1 MILQFLRRP
10 GPACS
15 CARGKWQNRGPD
27 PVVSST
33 SSLETTTIIHCDAM
47 KVLLLIALTIAMAA
61 AVAAQQPCTM
71 TKDQLPAM
79 RKLRLGMERAE
90 FEKQYRGA
98 SILVMKRHAVD
109 PSDFDGLEG
118 IAFDFYH
125 DRLYFIEFNFDP
137 KTAKWEKV
145 QDFAKNV
152 SENLKVPESS
162 WRFEP
167 GDFLAT
173 MKCADFFVKL
183 NSRFRS
189 VTLRD
194 TVAEKAKKAEEA
206 SKKTS
211 KL

>member
-1 MILQFLRRP
+1 
-10 GPACS
+10 
-15 CARGKWQNRGPD
+15 
-27 PVVSST
+27 
-33 SSLETTTIIHCDAM
+33 M
-47 KVLLLIALTIAMAA
+47 KALPLIALTIVMAA
-61 AVAAQQPCTM
+61 AAAAQQPCTM

-109 PSDFDGLEG
+109 PSDFVGLDG
-118 IAFDFYH
+118 IAFDFHH

-137 KTAKWEKV
+137 KTEKWEKV

-152 SENLKVPESS
+152 SEILKVPESA

-173 MKCADFFVKL
+173 MNCADFFVKL

-189 VTLRD
+189 LTLRD

-206 SKKTS
+206 SKNTS
-211 KL
+211 KP

>member
-1 MILQFLRRP
+1 
-10 GPACS
+10 
-15 CARGKWQNRGPD
+15 
-27 PVVSST
+27 
-33 SSLETTTIIHCDAM
+33 M
-47 KVLLLIALTIAMAA
+47 KTLLLIALTAALA
-61 AVAAQQPCTM
+61 AVVPAQQPCTM
-71 TKDQLPAM
+71 SKDQLPAM

-98 SILVMKRHAVD
+98 SILVMKRHAAD
-109 PSDFDGLEG
+109 PTDLEGLEG
-118 IAFDFYH
+118 IAFDFH
-125 DRLYFIEFNFDP
+125 QGRLYFIEYNFDR
-137 KTAKWEKV
+137 KAVKWAKV

-152 SENLKVPESS
+152 SETLKLPEDA
-162 WRFEP
+162 WRVEP

-173 MKCADFFVKL
+173 MRCADFFVKL

>member
-1 MILQFLRRP
+1 M
-10 GPACS
+10 
-15 CARGKWQNRGPD
+15 
-27 PVVSST
+27 
-33 SSLETTTIIHCDAM
+33 
-47 KVLLLIALTIAMAA
+47 
-61 AVAAQQPCTM
+61 
-71 TKDQLPAM
+71 
-79 RKLRLGMERAE
+79 
-90 FEKQYRGA
+90 
-98 SILVMKRHAVD
+98 VMKRHAVD

>member
-1 MILQFLRRP
+1 MI
-10 GPACS
+10 
-15 CARGKWQNRGPD
+15 RG
-27 PVVSST
+27 
-33 SSLETTTIIHCDAM
+33 DAM
-47 KVLLLIALTIAMAA
+47 KTFLLIALTAALAA
-61 AVAAQQPCTM
+61 AAAPAQQPCTM

-90 FEKQYRGA
+90 FEKYYRGA
-98 SILVMKRHAVD
+98 NILVMKRHAAD
-109 PSDFDGLEG
+109 PTDLEGLEG
-118 IAFDFYH
+118 IAFDFH
-125 DRLYFIEFNFDP
+125 QGRLYFIEYNFDR
-137 KTAKWEKV
+137 KAVKWAKV

-152 SENLKVPESS
+152 SENLKVPEDA
-162 WRFEP
+162 WRVEP

-173 MKCADFFVKL
+173 MRCADFFVKL